1 MSILG
6 RLFGTDGAR
15 GIANSE
21 LTCELAM
28 QIGRAAAMVL
38 TEETNRKPRVLIGM
52 DTRASSQMLEAAISA
67 GLCSVGADV
76 MLLGEIPTP
85 AVAYLVKKYEYDAA
99 VMISA
104 SHNPCEYNGI
114 KIFQGTGY
122 KLPDALEEKIEA
134 IILDKA
140 QVPPVKVGGDVG
152 RVTRART
159 SMGDYIEYLR
169 GIARD
174 DLKSFGYDDFSGLKI
189 AVDCANGASSR
200 IAPDLF
206 MSLCP
211 DCLFMA
217 SHPNGTNINDRCGS
231 THLEMLSDFVVR
243 NNCDAG
249 LAFDGDADRFLA
261 VDENGNVVDGDK
273 LISIF
278 AKFMKENGKLKNDTA
293 VVTVMSNMGF
303 FKFCE
308 NNGIKCEKTKVGDR
322 YVLENMLANGH
333 NIGGEQS
340 GHIIFL
346 DHASTGDGELSAL
359 KLLCVM
365 KETGKKLSEL
375 ASQMQVFPQTLI
387 NVRVSDFGKVR
398 FPHDKEIKNAIAE
411 AEKEL
416 GSEGRVLVRVSGT
429 EPLVRVMLE
438 GTDKDKINVLA
449 EELAQV
455 IRERLL

>member
-1 MSILG
+1 MG

-28 QIGRAAAMVL
+28 EIGRAAAMVL
-38 TEETNRKPRVLIGM
+38 TKQTNKKPKVLIGM
-52 DTRASSQMLEAAISA
+52 DTRASSQMLESAITA

-85 AVAYLVKKYEYDAA
+85 AVAYLVRKYEYDAA

-122 KLPDALEEKIEA
+122 KLPDALEEEIEA
-134 IILDKA
+134 IILDKS
-140 QVPPVKVGGDVG
+140 QVPPIKVGGEVG

-159 SMGDYIEYLR
+159 SIKDYTEYLLD
-169 GIARD
+169 IVETD
-174 DLKSFGYDDFSGLKI
+174 MEENNISDLSDLKI
-189 AVDCANGASSR
+189 AVDCANGASSV
-200 IAPDLF
+200 IAPNLF
-206 MSLCP
+206 MKLCP
-211 DCLFMA
+211 NAFFIGA
-217 SHPNGTNINDRCGS
+217 HPNGTNINENCGS
-231 THLEMLSDFVVR
+231 THLELLSDFVVR
-243 NNCDAG
+243 NNCDVG

-261 VDENGNVVDGDK
+261 IDENGNEVDGDK

-278 AKFMKENGKLKNDTA
+278 AKHMKAKNKLKNNTA

-308 NNGIKCEKTKVGDR
+308 ENGIACEKAKVGDR
-322 YVLENMLANGH
+322 YVLENMLKGGH

-340 GHIIFL
+340 GHIIFS
-346 DHASTGDGELSAL
+346 DHSTTGDGELSAL
-359 KLLCVM
+359 KLLLVM

-375 ASQMQVFPQTLI
+375 ASEMKVYPQTLI
-387 NVRVSDFGKVR
+387 NVRVSDFGKAR
-398 FPHDKEIKNAIAE
+398 FPHDKEIKIAIE
-411 AEKEL
+411 RAEKEL
-416 GSEGRVLVRVSGT
+416 GNDGRVLVRVSGT
-429 EPLVRVMLE
+429 EPLIRVMLE
-438 GTDKDKINVLA
+438 GNDEQKIQVLA
-449 EELAQV
+449 EELAEV
-455 IRERLL
+455 IKERLL